1 MASDRVHK
9 ARLRTHMT
17 PGEMVRTV
25 RELQEMTQV
34 ELAVA
39 AGITQGALSAI
50 ETGRV
55 EIGVERARR
64 LGQALRVHPAVLL
77 FPDLEDDARAPTTR
91 GTAGPAAVAGTRR
104 G

>member
-1 MASDRVHK
+1 MATDKLHK
-9 ARLRTHMT
+9 ARVRTRMK

-34 ELAVA
+34 ELADA

-50 ETGRV
+50 ETCRV

-64 LGQALRVHPAVLL
+64 LAAALQVHPAVLL
-77 FPDLEDDARAPTTR
+77 FPDLDEVTPARSKAR
-91 GTAGPAAVAGTRR
+91 VAAAARR